1 MQGGHYYD
9 LEKRLPGWENFFFF
23 FHPWMNPIRN
33 IPTVLVVL
41 IC

>member
-23 FHPWMNPIRN
+23 FSP
-33 IPTVLVVL
+33 LDESY
-41 IC
+41 